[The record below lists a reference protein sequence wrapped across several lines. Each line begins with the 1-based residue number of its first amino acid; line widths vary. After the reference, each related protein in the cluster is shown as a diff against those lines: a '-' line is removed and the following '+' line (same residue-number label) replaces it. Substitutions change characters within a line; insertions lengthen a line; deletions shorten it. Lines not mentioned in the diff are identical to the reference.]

1 MPHSGSKCLD
11 LFYYAKQL
19 QKEKKQR
26 DISTEEKDFLS
37 SKKELTFKPNLSL
50 TRSVSSRI
58 SLVTMSESKL
68 FEIKGA
74 KDLINRIRVGRTFR
88 EYEKESRTT
97 GVHINDNGIALL
109 SELSKKNHAEMP
121 KDLTK
126 KYAVTRPT
134 ALDFSP
140 SKSDG
145 SLANNEPVNIVTNYS
160 PHDSPTQGPPKTSSP
175 GKTPKVKRM
184 KRNISAKGNTHRVT
198 IDSAKSVKSQQK
210 SDKKSLKKPTAKTES

>member
-19 QKEKKQR
+19 QQEKKAR
-26 DISTEEKDFLS
+26 DIPTEEKDFLS

-68 FEIKGA
+68 LEIKGA
-74 KDLINRIRVGRTFR
+74 KDIINRLRVGRTLR
-88 EYEKESRTT
+88 EYEKESRET

-109 SELSKKNHAEMP
+109 AELSKKNHAELP

-126 KYAVTRPT
+126 KYTVTRPAT
-134 ALDFSP
+134 LDYSP

-160 PHDSPTQGPPKTSSP
+160 QNGSPS
-175 GKTPKVKRM
+175 
-184 KRNISAKGNTHRVT
+184 
-198 IDSAKSVKSQQK
+198 
-210 SDKKSLKKPTAKTES
+210 